1 MFRWEIFGC
10 ENRQGTLNIDKQ
22 EASRRIQY
30 ENIQDR
36 RLSRLKRF
44 RVPSSTYQ
52 SSILS
57 LSDNVGLMDK
67 DILCGWRIVAAW
79 SDEAK
84 ALSVGKP
91 LDSSFDFVSH
101 DD

>member
-1 MFRWEIFGC
+1 
-10 ENRQGTLNIDKQ
+10 
-22 EASRRIQY
+22 
-30 ENIQDR
+30 
-36 RLSRLKRF
+36 
-44 RVPSSTYQ
+44 
-52 SSILS
+52 
-57 LSDNVGLMDK
+57 MDK
-67 DILCGWRIVAAW
+67 DILCGRGIFAGW